1 MFIWT
6 LRPCFTAFPALLS
19 VCMCDLAK
27 MFFTSKFSHLVFSNP
42 ANKTETGTP
51 NRWGTTNSKPL
62 GPIIMIGQSE
72 TLSRS
77 QITFI
82 TLFSAGAERCCAY
95 YQLGQPV
102 ELCWAKTIF
111 MSQTGIFGLSSSNFI
126 VQDHFLSTTPHIL
139 VIEGGDL

>member
-1 MFIWT
+1 
-6 LRPCFTAFPALLS
+6 
-19 VCMCDLAK
+19 MCDLAK

-62 GPIIMIGQSE
+62 GPIIMMGQSE
-72 TLSRS
+72 TLSSS

-95 YQLGQPV
+95 YQLRQPV
-102 ELCWAKTIF
+102 ELC
-111 MSQTGIFGLSSSNFI
+111 
-126 VQDHFLSTTPHIL
+126 
-139 VIEGGDL
+139 